1 MGNCTIDDL
10 RAKLARI
17 DQRIADHDAECERTS
32 GHVVNPDNEI
42 GGMRSRSA
50 RAKGKLLDRW
60 DNQARVSV
68 ALHDERRLLANRIAW
83 IEAKPERDRADAL
96 ALAGWDSL
104 QVGDPNPLTGAPIT
118 EVNRASIVSSGNRW
132 TMEEVT
138 GLSPSRVAEL
148 RVTEQEQAA

>member
-1 MGNCTIDDL
+1 MSGHTIEVL

-17 DQRIADHDAECERTS
+17 DQRIAAHDAECERTS
-32 GHVVNPDNEI
+32 GHVVNPDGEI

-68 ALHDERRLLANRIAW
+68 ALHDERHILANRIAW
-83 IEAKPERDRADAL
+83 IEAQPERDRADAL
-96 ALAGWDSL
+96 ALAGWDAL
-104 QVGDPNPLTGAPIT
+104 RVGDPNPLTGAPIT
-118 EVNRASIVSSGNRW
+118 KVNRGSIVSSGNRW

-148 RVTEQEQAA
+148 RTTQQEVAA